1 MDDLL
6 GGDCALYAHINAFIC
21 NFGLMMLNLTC
32 IDMNIQGV
40 RGSKTFLAYQW
51 LDSAVL
57 CDIKLRLVNLDEKCA
72 CGSKRPANILK
83 SKKTTNTYIEHDS
96 VMSILNERNISR

>member
-6 GGDCALYAHINAFIC
+6 GGGFALYAHFNVFIY
-21 NFGLMMLNLTC
+21 NFGLMILNLKY
-32 IDMNIQGV
+32 IDMNIQGA

-57 CDIKLRLVNLDEKCA
+57 
-72 CGSKRPANILK
+72 
-83 SKKTTNTYIEHDS
+83 S
-96 VMSILNERNISR
+96 V